1 LIIFTA
7 KKRKKQGIKH
17 DFMSLDNIQLPS
29 IVIQDLYKNSL
40 VDLNNG
46 KAAIEEIKSTTI
58 PFLGNNEKRICIV
71 VNDENAL
78 YLSDALL
85 NFLLGILGAC
95 KLSMA
100 DVALVNAAKNK
111 TLDYTFLQEQL
122 KAETVLLFGLTAQQM
137 QLPMQF
143 PFYQIQKFNNQAY
156 LSAPE
161 LQKLQEDKAEKMQ
174 LWNSLKQLF
183 SIV

>member
-1 LIIFTA
+1 
-7 KKRKKQGIKH
+7 
-17 DFMSLDNIQLPS
+17 MSLDNIQLPS

-40 VDLNNG
+40 VDLNNT
-46 KAAIEEIKSTTI
+46 KAVTEEIKSAVL
-58 PFLGNNEKRICIV
+58 PFLGNNQKRICIV

-78 YLSDALL
+78 YLSDDLL
-85 NFLLGILGAC
+85 NFLLGILAAC

-111 TLDYTFLQEQL
+111 TIDYAFLQEQL
-122 KAETVLLFGLTAQQM
+122 NAETVLMFGVTALQM

-143 PFYQIQKFNNQAY
+143 PFYQIQQFNNQAY
-156 LSAPE
+156 LTAPE
-161 LQKLQEDKAEKMQ
+161 LQKLQEDKAEKMK

-183 SIV
+183 SIS